1 VSELAVDYATDYDVV
16 IIGGGIHGIGVAQ
29 DAVASGYRVLV
40 LEQYPLLAQGTSS
53 KSSKLIHGGL
63 RYLESGQFHLVYECL
78 RERAILLR
86 NAPHLVELVPFHI
99 PVYATTQRRPW
110 KIRLGMIIY
119 SLFSGKRFYHI
130 NNKYWNKLDGLITEK
145 LDAVFSYYDAQTD
158 DARLTRSVAAS
169 AAELGAELITS
180 ATFEQAAVAENR
192 VAVSYSVGGERKTVT
207 ASVLVNAAGAWVNSV
222 LQKIVDRSGQQM
234 KPMPVELVQGAHIVI
249 EGQLSHPYYL
259 ESPQDGRAVFVVPW
273 KDGIMVGTT
282 EKHFQGDPAR
292 VEPTADEIAYLLEIY
307 NHHFNK
313 SLNPGDIQQ
322 AFAGLRVLPAG
333 SAKASNKSRDTHLL
347 LDDKASPRLVSIF
360 GGKLTS
366 YRSTSEKVLRLV
378 RKSLPKR
385 KPVAITRNL
394 ELPVVD

>member
-1 VSELAVDYATDYDVV
+1 MDYAVDYDVV
-16 IIGGGIHGIGVAQ
+16 IVGGGLHGIGVAQ
-29 DAVASGYRVLV
+29 DAAASGYSVLV
-40 LEQYPLLAQGTSS
+40 LEQYPLLAQGSSS

-222 LQKIVDRSGQQM
+222 MQKIVDRWGLQM
-234 KPMPVELVQGAHIVI
+234 NPMPVELVQGAHIVI
-249 EGQLSHPYYL
+249 EGQLSHTY
-259 ESPQDGRAVFVVPW
+259 
-273 KDGIMVGTT
+273 
-282 EKHFQGDPAR
+282 
-292 VEPTADEIAYLLEIY
+292 
-307 NHHFNK
+307 
-313 SLNPGDIQQ
+313 
-322 AFAGLRVLPAG
+322 
-333 SAKASNKSRDTHLL
+333 
-347 LDDKASPRLVSIF
+347 
-360 GGKLTS
+360 
-366 YRSTSEKVLRLV
+366 
-378 RKSLPKR
+378 
-385 KPVAITRNL
+385 
-394 ELPVVD
+394 